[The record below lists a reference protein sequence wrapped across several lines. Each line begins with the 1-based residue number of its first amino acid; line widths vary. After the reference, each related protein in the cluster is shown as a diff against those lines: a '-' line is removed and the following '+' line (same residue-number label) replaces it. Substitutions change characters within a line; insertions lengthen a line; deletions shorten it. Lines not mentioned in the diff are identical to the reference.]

1 MSLLGHIEIQN
12 IIRGYYEHLCVN
24 KFENVIAMGKYVEKH
39 NLLKLTQEWNNLIT
53 VSYQPMKS
61 NS

>member
-12 IIRGYYEHLCVN
+12 IIRGYYEHLRVN

-39 NLLKLTQEWNNLIT
+39 NLLKLTQE
-53 VSYQPMKS
+53 
-61 NS
+61 